1 MPKQPKWK
9 HPSNFK
15 TLLNESHVG
24 TARHCA
30 KGYRVITFWSSS
42 AEEMRIRC
50 MVSRTCNSWLLRHR
64 FPSASENIKSSFWA
78 RPQRGISYLVG
89 HLPAPHHSRWKTRG
103 RALQA
108 QRPAPTPPL
117 TLTPHIHPSVLCFS
131 LSSSCILPNPKC
143 PFWGSLTT
151 LPERW

>member
-1 MPKQPKWK
+1 MLNQPKWK

-15 TLLNESHVG
+15 TLLNESHLG

-50 MVSRTCNSWLLRHR
+50 MVSMTCNSWLLRHR

-89 HLPAPHHSRWKTRG
+89 HLPAPHHSRWK
-103 RALQA
+103 A
-108 QRPAPTPPL
+108 QRAGSAVPAPCPHWLWHHTPILPFFAFL
-117 TLTPHIHPSVLCFS
+117 YPPAASSPTPSVHFEAL
-131 LSSSCILPNPKC
+131 
-143 PFWGSLTT
+143 
-151 LPERW
+151 